1 MFEKNRSANR
11 STATRLRS
19 FAGLAYSTMD
29 KDDLTGIGELQALLG
44 RGTKFQGKL
53 IFEGRI
59 RIDGEFSGEVFSQ
72 DVLILGENAEV
83 RAEIEVGT
91 LIVRGASLWGNVRAS
106 QLVEI
111 YAPSR
116 IFGDIQTSQIFL
128 DKGVIF
134 EGNCTM
140 LDKETTN
147 DSKGEEDETR

>member
-1 MFEKNRSANR
+1 
-11 STATRLRS
+11 
-19 FAGLAYSTMD
+19 MD